1 MSLLQQKWVHDSAKK
16 FTISAAGALL
26 ITFALFWLM
35 QYMIGVDNKDVKVE
49 KSFEITDF
57 VRIKQRETV
66 VEHKERAKHRK
77 PAKPKKQPKSPSKP
91 PATRSAIHRISYS
104 SEMNIQIPNIKLP
117 LSIGSGSVLGD
128 IFIPKE
134 AIGKGMKG
142 GLGLLSAADGSGRD
156 FMDGS
161 GLLLIDERELTPLV
175 QIPPLY
181 PYTARILNREG
192 MVKLH
197 FTITE
202 IGLVKDVVIVEA
214 KDGNLFGPAAMR
226 AVSRWKYKAMI
237 VDGKPVPVRVTT
249 TIEFKLTQ

>member
-1 MSLLQQKWVHDSAKK
+1 MSLLLQKWINDRAKR
-16 FTISAAGALL
+16 FGISTGGALL
-26 ITFALFWLM
+26 ITFGMYWLM
-35 QYMIGVDNKDVKVE
+35 QYMIGVDNKDGKVE
-49 KSFEITDF
+49 KSFEIADF
-57 VRIKQRETV
+57 VRIKQRGTE
-66 VEHKERAKHRK
+66 VEHKQRAKHRK
-77 PAKPKKQPKSPSKP
+77 PPKPKKQPKSPSPP
-91 PATRSAIHRISYS
+91 PATSIMRSTSFS
-104 SEMNIQIPNIKLP
+104 PQMNIQIPNIKLP
-117 LSIGSGSVLGD
+117 LSMRSGPVLGD
-128 IFIPKE
+128 VFIPKE

-142 GLGLLSAADGSGRD
+142 GLGLPSAADGSGRG

-161 GLLLIDERELTPLV
+161 GLFLIDERELTPLV